1 MPSEDQSMPS
11 KDMGSIPGLQENH
24 QQALEEKLGII
35 SIRALAE
42 ADEDVLC
49 TALRRTRATRAQIKG
64 WQKAARLKL
73 SETVTEK
80 PDWHEV
86 ASFAVSLTRRRVN
99 GKWEPWLTVE
109 QAERGPEAPHREW
122 PSWDSTA
129 LGPWMSS
136 QLDRPEDQAEPEAGA
151 IGSISTASGA
161 EAATAVPA
169 QAGTKLR
176 IDSATLTDAVH
187 ELRLIRDGNLIGESE
202 EDLTPP
208 VRLVLRVSGA
218 RSGRQVWAAVWF
230 PRQAELGWSP
240 HEPVVVPSSG
250 QAEFDLSSVPPGEHK
265 VRLLTWASSRGA
277 TLVGVTLPKLSF
289 RPAESEDDPAV
300 AHTA

>member
-1 MPSEDQSMPS
+1 MPSE
-11 KDMGSIPGLQENH
+11 DMGSIPGFKENYQH
-24 QQALEEKLGII
+24 ALEEKLGII

-42 ADEDVLC
+42 ADEGVMY
-49 TALRRTRATRAQIKG
+49 TALRRTHATKAQIAN
-64 WQKAARLKL
+64 WQAAARGKL

-80 PDWHEV
+80 PDWHD
-86 ASFAVSLTRRRVN
+86 AARFAVNLTRRQVN

-122 PSWDSTA
+122 PSWESTA
-129 LGPWMSS
+129 LGPWMRS
-136 QLDRPEDQAEPEAGA
+136 QVDRPEDQADPEAGA
-151 IGSISTASGA
+151 MGSISTASGA

-176 IDSATLTDAVH
+176 IDSVTLTDAVH
-187 ELRLIRDGNLIGESE
+187 ERRLIRDGNHSGESG

-208 VRLVLRVSGA
+208 VRLELTVSGA

-230 PRQAELGWSP
+230 PRQAEPGWSP

-250 QAEFDLSSVPPGEHK
+250 QTEFDLSSVPPGEHK
-265 VRLLTWASSRGA
+265 VRLLTWASSPDA
-277 TLVGVTLPKLSF
+277 TLTGVTLPKLSF
-289 RPAESEDDPAV
+289 RPADSEDDPAV
-300 AHTA
+300 THPA